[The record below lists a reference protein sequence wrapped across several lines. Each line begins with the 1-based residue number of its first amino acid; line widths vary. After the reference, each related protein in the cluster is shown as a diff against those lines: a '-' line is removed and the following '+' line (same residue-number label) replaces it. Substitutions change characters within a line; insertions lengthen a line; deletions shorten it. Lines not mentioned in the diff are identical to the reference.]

1 MATERKRLPHLF
13 SHGFTPIL
21 FFLCFA
27 GVFTFLL
34 SGCSVTTRARSMLG
48 GRVDVSVV
56 LSETAN
62 QNHPVAVDLLVV
74 HEPEL
79 LERLLG
85 MSAREWFNQ
94 RDQLQRDFLPGEDL
108 DVWSWEWVPG
118 QRVPE
123 QEIPLSAGAAGGL
136 VFADYRTPGAHRV
149 RFDPFSDLALR
160 FQETGFDLRQ

>member
-1 MATERKRLPHLF
+1 MALVGF
-13 SHGFTPIL
+13 SRISKL
-21 FFLCFA
+21 
-27 GVFTFLL
+27 FLL
-34 SGCSVTTRARSMLG
+34 LFILIFALLSAGCGLFVRTRSMLG

-94 RDQLQRDFLPGEDL
+94 RDQFQRDFLPGKDL

-160 FQETGFDLRQ
+160 LQEAGFEIRQ

>member
-1 MATERKRLPHLF
+1 MATERNRLPYLF
-13 SHGFTPIL
+13 SHRFLSIL
-21 FFLCFA
+21 FLLGFA
-27 GVFTFLL
+27 VLATACG
-34 SGCSVTTRARSMLG
+34 VTTRARSILG
-48 GRVDVSVV
+48 GRVDVSVI
-56 LSETAN
+56 LSESAN

-149 RFDPFSDLALR
+149 RFDPFSDLTLR
-160 FQETGFDLRQ
+160 FQETGFEIRQ